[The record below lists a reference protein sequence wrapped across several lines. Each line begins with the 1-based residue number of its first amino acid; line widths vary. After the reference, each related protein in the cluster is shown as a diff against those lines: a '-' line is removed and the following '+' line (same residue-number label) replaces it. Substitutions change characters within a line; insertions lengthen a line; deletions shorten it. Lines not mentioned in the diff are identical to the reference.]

1 MAINVPNPVP
11 ILGRYHR
18 AQVCST
24 KAKINQGDILPIMYS
39 VSGLRRTTTSSTSP
53 TPSIFVPRRVNSVVD
68 GLICSLFLALLLAFW
83 LVVPALLESG
93 GAA

>member
-1 MAINVPNPVP
+1 MAINAPTRVP

-18 AQVCST
+18 AQVPGT
-24 KAKINQGDILPIMYS
+24 KAEINKGDFLPIMYS
-39 VSGLRRTTTSSTSP
+39 VSGLRRHTTSSTSP
-53 TPSIFVPRRVNSVVD
+53 PPSIFVPRRINSVVD
-68 GLICSLFLALLLAFW
+68 GLLCSLFLVLLLAFW